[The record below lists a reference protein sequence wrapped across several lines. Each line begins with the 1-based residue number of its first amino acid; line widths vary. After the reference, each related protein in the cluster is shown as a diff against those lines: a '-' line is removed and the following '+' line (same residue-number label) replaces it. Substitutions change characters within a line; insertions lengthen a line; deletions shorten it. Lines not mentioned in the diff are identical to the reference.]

1 LNPTITAHGGA
12 GGAGGSARANGGA
25 GGAGGAGGSGGSGK
39 GGSGQGGSG
48 GSPSPVAAPAA
59 APVVVPEAPKQ
70 NQVNTT
76 KFITR
81 NELNELRKKLNKNEG
96 GIENSQLTTFI
107 KNMKTKYVN
116 GNSQKFK
123 DDPCESLKTA
133 LLITAGFK
141 NSSLTPASKEKLA
154 VFKALVLSKLKDA
167 KCGKKKVSEPQMPP
181 VPPVPPVQSEKKG
194 FQIKNPRV
202 KFSSQKFKNKVK
214 ELQSKIKNLESRPNN
229 TVLLESVQQ
238 RERNL
243 SDEVRRLRN
252 TTVPKNVA
260 NAAET
265 LVSNLRQQLANLQT
279 SRNKNLS
286 DYQKLL
292 QEKTQLHEE
301 LQKATG
307 NKETELRNKLAQKN
321 VEVSDF
327 KKSVELKART
337 IVELLKKVGNKSE
350 QRKQELESRLVDI
363 RALEERVEQ
372 LSQKSSTNQTTLNS
386 LQKELAHFQN
396 MSKANKK
403 MLNFYKGKQDE
414 AQANANKLRGEYKEL
429 EKNFGEL
436 LSKHEELEKSLGNKN
451 ATEAQKKV
459 LANQVEQ
466 YARNREDLVRQMS
479 ELQKK
484 YETQERELQN
494 SMSRLEKTTG
504 NLGDRNAAR
513 KEAQAALGRLRL
525 EHNATGKTLEEL
537 KKMSNTRELVVAI
550 QRKFRARGEARRLEA
565 LKANYEKRLAN
576 LARQRGSNA
585 NARLK
590 AAQEQHARNLA
601 NLASQ
606 KQKEFEQVLAGK
618 NSNKEA
624 QLAELRGELEKIRR
638 EQQVNKQALQQVL
651 ETKNKERLALVSE
664 YNKLVQDKK
673 NTQRVVEELRK
684 LDEIR
689 ASELAKLQTNMAK
702 QISNLKSAT
711 NLTAQE
717 KNKQISTL
725 QEQLKALE
733 NKQKRELDEAMARH
747 KSALQKT
754 EANKK
759 LLANLKGIKANT
771 PEAVDKLRK
780 FLNTRGNM
788 RNKVGARI
796 SDLLH
801 GITNRQILNSTQNSF
816 LYRLLSNE
824 QLRELAANALKTRKT
839 SSRVSLTPTETKEL
853 TPRLNELAK
862 IFGKISSNRQGL
874 ENLKRFIE
882 TKRKPDWVNQKVPRS
897 QPSERPVTPGP
908 QLTAQQIKNRNR
920 VRPSAGPQIWKVS
933 DGTPVAANSVKP
945 RRNGGKVP
953 TNPEALKAV
962 FEGLIGR

>member
-1 LNPTITAHGGA
+1 
-12 GGAGGSARANGGA
+12 
-25 GGAGGAGGSGGSGK
+25 
-39 GGSGQGGSG
+39 
-48 GSPSPVAAPAA
+48 
-59 APVVVPEAPKQ
+59 
-70 NQVNTT
+70 
-76 KFITR
+76 
-81 NELNELRKKLNKNEG
+81 
-96 GIENSQLTTFI
+96 
-107 KNMKTKYVN
+107 MKTKYVN

-181 VPPVPPVQSEKKG
+181 APPVQSEKKG

-243 SDEVRRLRN
+243 SDEVKRLRN

-260 NAAET
+260 NAAEA

-279 SRNKNLS
+279 SKNKNLS
-286 DYQKLL
+286 NYQKLL

-403 MLNFYKGKQDE
+403 MLNFYKVKQGE
-414 AQANANKLRGEYKEL
+414 AQANANKLRGEYK
-429 EKNFGEL
+429 EL

-459 LANQVEQ
+459 LASQVEQ

-494 SMSRLEKTTG
+494 KVSS
-504 NLGDRNAAR
+504 LGESNTAR
-513 KEAQAALGRLRL
+513 QEAQKAL
-525 EHNATGKTLEEL
+525 AQ
-537 KKMSNTRELVVAI
+537 LV
-550 QRKFRARGEARRLEA
+550 RDREA
-565 LKANYEKRLAN
+565 LKGERNAVGRTLQELKAVSVIQRVVRARRANKQLNTLRVNYEKRLAN

-601 NLASQ
+601 NLVSQ

-664 YNKLVQDKK
+664 YNKLVQEKK
-673 NTQRVVEELRK
+673 NTQSVVEELRK

-711 NLTAQE
+711 NLTTQE

-725 QEQLKALE
+725 QEQLRALE

-759 LLANLKGIKANT
+759 LLANLKGITEKTPDAVSRLSSMYKNHEDAVKARVR
-771 PEAVDKLRK
+771 A
-780 FLNTRGNM
+780 
-788 RNKVGARI
+788 
-796 SDLLH
+796 LLS
-801 GITNRQILNSTQNSF
+801 GITNKNLYLSTDKAKLLLGLLKNEVLRDATGDVLNFSIAARYNYPSGTYN
-816 LYRLLSNE
+816 RLKSNI
-824 QLRELAANALKTRKT
+824 
-839 SSRVSLTPTETKEL
+839 TKFASIM
-853 TPRLNELAK
+853 T
-862 IFGKISSNRQGL
+862 
-874 ENLKRFIE
+874 NLKKPNKRGDGLRKLLEFNE
-882 TKRKPDWVNQKVPRS
+882 TKRKPDWVNQEVPRS
-897 QPSERPVTPGP
+897 QPRERPVTPGP
-908 QLTAQQIKNRNR
+908 QLTPQQIQNRNR

-933 DGTPVAANSVKP
+933 DGTTVKP

-953 TNPEALKAV
+953 TNPEARKAV